1 MTSTGQQV
9 LAAYLTAEAV
19 AFRTRRLR
27 RLHRLRQ
34 SGHAGPHKIFI
45 AHPMAHIHTRA
56 VDCDGQ
62 FNAVQPA
69 RSICNNHAFGTHR

>member
-9 LAAYLTAEAV
+9 LAAYLIAEAV
-19 AFRTRRLR
+19 AFRTR
-27 RLHRLRQ
+27 RLRQ

-56 VDCDGQ
+56 VDCDSQ